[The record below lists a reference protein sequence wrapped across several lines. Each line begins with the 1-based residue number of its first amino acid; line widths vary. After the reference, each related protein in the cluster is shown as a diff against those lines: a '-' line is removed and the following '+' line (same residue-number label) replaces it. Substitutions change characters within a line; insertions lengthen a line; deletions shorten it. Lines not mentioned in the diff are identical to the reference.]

1 MNEGLQAF
9 HDNQTWEVPCLSGV
23 KSIGCKL
30 VYIMKVES
38 DGSFDRYKARLV
50 ELGYNLVSL
59 SQHKCTKDL
68 IEMACQL
75 IHQCS

>member
-1 MNEGLQAF
+1 MNEGLQAL

-23 KSIGCKL
+23 KSIGSKL

-50 ELGYNLVSL
+50 VLATIWYLSL
-59 SQHKCTKDL
+59 NISGQKISSKWL
-68 IEMACQL
+68 AN
-75 IHQCS
+75 